1 MLSEGKQDGASAIFY
16 FYFFIICLCACLYYL
31 WRRKGRAEG
40 MRDLFLFSLFFFPF
54 CFFSFSFYLVFLD
67 VIAAIQNLSASV
79 CRPSSM
85 HNNISLSKP
94 NFKPYFFIE

>member
-1 MLSEGKQDGASAIFY
+1 MCVSVLFVEKKGEGRGYERFV
-16 FYFFIICLCACLYYL
+16 FVFT
-31 WRRKGRAEG
+31 
-40 MRDLFLFSLFFFPF
+40 FFFPF
-54 CFFSFSFYLVFLD
+54 FFFSFSFYLVFLD